1 MPIPSRVNN
10 MDGWLNGDYLAAIP
24 HVPALQDSRRTSDT
38 PDSGDISPL
47 TSLDTNMLEDAP
59 AKESSNEPATATPA
73 QVSDNPLDAP
83 DGPRPEADD
92 ADGQDDEEMGGV
104 EDAKK
109 ENGEGAEPADPE
121 AQAKADLQSAARS
134 HFVTQTYATIIPSYA
149 TWFDMRYIDYRER
162 KALPEFFNG
171 RNRSKTPAVYR
182 DYRDF
187 MINTYRL
194 NPSEYLTVT
203 ACRRNLAGD
212 VCAIMRVHAFLE
224 QWGLINYQV
233 DPQERPSNIG
243 PPFTGH
249 FRVTVDTPR
258 GLQPFQPGPG
268 SKVTDGKQL
277 TATDRAAS
285 AQPTA
290 KSETKSL
297 AGRNI
302 YEANGKEASAEPKTA
317 NGEGAANGPVDVK
330 DLEAAAKEPMKVI
343 NCFSCGVECT
353 RVHFHETKPS
363 EQPGQMKA
371 AGGLKRD
378 LCPRC
383 FVEGNFPS
391 GTSSADF
398 TKISNPDNSAAA
410 ETEEKW
416 TEEETLLLLE
426 GLEEFDDDWNRVA
439 DHVQTKTRE
448 QCVMKFLQLEIEDK
462 YIEADLPESQSAAPS
477 TKFLRD
483 LDYLSEGRVPI
494 HHADNPILSVVSFL
508 AGLAPA
514 NVTEA
519 AVASERSVGE
529 MKRILQEKINKAPT
543 APSEKGKEKEGE
555 QSTPAATASDMKPE
569 SGDAMDVDPSADS
582 TAIATRESDSSNAN
596 PLATLPFALSAAR
609 SSALASHEER
619 HITRLVSGAVNLQ
632 LQKLQLKLAHFND
645 FEKLLSAERRDLQR
659 RRQQL
664 FMDRLNFQR
673 RVRALE
679 DATKRISSSMGGQ
692 GLPGSMSNEEAVQ
705 ALTEAMR
712 MFGVGKGEDSMG
724 VKRDSVDAD
733 VAQPIA
739 EGAEG
744 YSKVEI

>member
-1 MPIPSRVNN
+1 
-10 MDGWLNGDYLAAIP
+10 
-24 HVPALQDSRRTSDT
+24 
-38 PDSGDISPL
+38 
-47 TSLDTNMLEDAP
+47 
-59 AKESSNEPATATPA
+59 
-73 QVSDNPLDAP
+73 
-83 DGPRPEADD
+83 
-92 ADGQDDEEMGGV
+92 
-104 EDAKK
+104 
-109 ENGEGAEPADPE
+109 
-121 AQAKADLQSAARS
+121 
-134 HFVTQTYATIIPSYA
+134 
-149 TWFDMRYIDYRER
+149 
-162 KALPEFFNG
+162 
-171 RNRSKTPAVYR
+171 
-182 DYRDF
+182 
-187 MINTYRL
+187 
-194 NPSEYLTVT
+194 
-203 ACRRNLAGD
+203 
-212 VCAIMRVHAFLE
+212 
-224 QWGLINYQV
+224 
-233 DPQERPSNIG
+233 
-243 PPFTGH
+243 
-249 FRVTVDTPR
+249 
-258 GLQPFQPGPG
+258 
-268 SKVTDGKQL
+268 
-277 TATDRAAS
+277 
-285 AQPTA
+285 
-290 KSETKSL
+290 L

-302 YEANGKEASAEPKTA
+302 YEANGKEASAEPRAA
-317 NGEGAANGPVDVK
+317 NGEANGGSVDVK
-330 DLEAAAKEPMKVI
+330 NLEAAAKEPMKVI

-363 EQPGQMKA
+363 EQPGQLKA

-391 GTSSADF
+391 GTSSVDF
-398 TKISNPDNSAAA
+398 TKISNPENSATA
-410 ETEEKW
+410 ESEEKW

-462 YIEADLPESQSAAPS
+462 YIEADLTESQSAAPS

-483 LDYLSEGRVPI
+483 LEYLSEGRVPI

-519 AVASERSVGE
+519 AVASGRSVGE
-529 MKRILQEKINKAPT
+529 MKRILQDKINKTPT

-555 QSTPAATASDMKPE
+555 QSTPAATASDVKPE
-569 SGDAMDVDPSADS
+569 GGDAMDVDTSAETTTVATKDS
-582 TAIATRESDSSNAN
+582 TSTSTSTTN

-679 DATKRISSSMGGQ
+679 DATKRISSTMGGQ

-712 MFGVGKGEDSMG
+712 LFGVGKGEDSMG
-724 VKRDSVDAD
+724 VKRDSVDAG
-733 VAQPIA
+733 VAQPIG
-739 EGAEG
+739 EGADG

>member
-1 MPIPSRVNN
+1 MSAAHSEWLQSGYF
-10 MDGWLNGDYLAAIP
+10 DGQDKLSTLEDMMGIFAAP
-24 HVPALQDSRRTSDT
+24 NDELLRHMADS
-38 PDSGDISPL
+38 
-47 TSLDTNMLEDAP
+47 NFLEDAL
-59 AKESSNEPATATPA
+59 KESSNEATATPA
-73 QVSDNPLDAP
+73 NAPDNPPDAP
-83 DGPRPEADD
+83 DGPGPETED
-92 ADGQDDEEMGGV
+92 ADGQEDEEMGGV
-104 EDAKK
+104 DDTKK
-109 ENGEGAEPADPE
+109 ENGEGADAMDPE

-149 TWFDMRYIDYRER
+149 TWFDMRYIDYREH

-268 SKVTDGKQL
+268 SKVTEGKQL
-277 TATDRAAS
+277 AATDRAAS
-285 AQPTA
+285 QQPTA

-302 YEANGKEASAEPKTA
+302 YEANGKEASAEPKAA
-317 NGEGAANGPVDVK
+317 NGEANGASVHVK
-330 DLEAAAKEPMKVI
+330 NLEAAAKEPIKVI

-363 EQPGQMKA
+363 EQPGQLKQG
-371 AGGLKRD
+371 GGLKRD

-391 GTSSADF
+391 GTSSVDF
-398 TKISNPDNSAAA
+398 TKISNPESSATA
-410 ETEEKW
+410 ENEEKW

-462 YIEADLPESQSAAPS
+462 YIEADLTESQSAAPS

-483 LDYLSEGRVPI
+483 LEYLSEGRVPI

-519 AVASERSVGE
+519 AVASGRSVGE
-529 MKRILQEKINKAPT
+529 MKRILQDKINKAPT

-555 QSTPAATASDMKPE
+555 QSTPAATASDVKPE
-569 SGDAMDVDPSADS
+569 GGDAMDIDTS
-582 TAIATRESDSSNAN
+582 TE
-596 PLATLPFALSAAR
+596 
-609 SSALASHEER
+609 
-619 HITRLVSGAVNLQ
+619 
-632 LQKLQLKLAHFND
+632 
-645 FEKLLSAERRDLQR
+645 R

-679 DATKRISSSMGGQ
+679 DATKRISGSIGGQ
-692 GLPGSMSNEEAVQ
+692 GLPGSLSAEEAVH
-705 ALTEAMR
+705 ALEEAMR
-712 MFGVGKGEDSMG
+712 FFGVGKGEDSMG
-724 VKRDSVDAD
+724 VKRDSVDAG
-733 VAQPIA
+733 VTQPVS

>member
-1 MPIPSRVNN
+1 MADDATGSTAAHDPTLTG
-10 MDGWLNGDYLAAIP
+10 DNGADAN
-24 HVPALQDSRRTSDT
+24 ALDQD
-38 PDSGDISPL
+38 P
-47 TSLDTNMLEDAP
+47 NFLEDAL
-59 AKESSNEPATATPA
+59 KESSNEATATPA
-73 QVSDNPLDAP
+73 NAPDNPPDAP
-83 DGPRPEADD
+83 DGPGPETED
-92 ADGQDDEEMGGV
+92 ADGQEDEEMGGV
-104 EDAKK
+104 DDTKK
-109 ENGEGAEPADPE
+109 ENGEGADAMDPE

-149 TWFDMRYIDYRER
+149 TWFDMRYIDYREH

-268 SKVTDGKQL
+268 SKVTEGKQL
-277 TATDRAAS
+277 AATDRAAS
-285 AQPTA
+285 QQPTA

-302 YEANGKEASAEPKTA
+302 YEANGKEASAEPKAA
-317 NGEGAANGPVDVK
+317 NGEANGASVHVK
-330 DLEAAAKEPMKVI
+330 NLEAAAKEPIKVI

-363 EQPGQMKA
+363 EQPGQLKQG
-371 AGGLKRD
+371 GGLKRD

-391 GTSSADF
+391 GTSSVDF
-398 TKISNPDNSAAA
+398 TKISNPESSATA
-410 ETEEKW
+410 ENEEKW

-462 YIEADLPESQSAAPS
+462 YIEADLTESQSAAPS

-483 LDYLSEGRVPI
+483 LEYLSEGRVPI

-519 AVASERSVGE
+519 AVASGRSVGE
-529 MKRILQEKINKAPT
+529 MKRILQDKINKAPT

-555 QSTPAATASDMKPE
+555 QSTPAATASDVKPE
-569 SGDAMDVDPSADS
+569 GGDAMDIDTS
-582 TAIATRESDSSNAN
+582 TE
-596 PLATLPFALSAAR
+596 
-609 SSALASHEER
+609 
-619 HITRLVSGAVNLQ
+619 
-632 LQKLQLKLAHFND
+632 
-645 FEKLLSAERRDLQR
+645 R

-679 DATKRISSSMGGQ
+679 DATKRISGSIGGQ
-692 GLPGSMSNEEAVQ
+692 GLPGSLSAEEAVH
-705 ALTEAMR
+705 ALEEAMR
-712 MFGVGKGEDSMG
+712 FFGVGKGEDSMG
-724 VKRDSVDAD
+724 VKRDSVDAG
-733 VAQPIA
+733 VTQPVS

>member
-1 MPIPSRVNN
+1 MADNAMVGASAH
-10 MDGWLNGDYLAAIP
+10 DAALSGEGATDID
-24 HVPALQDSRRTSDT
+24 ALDQDTSMFD
-38 PDSGDISPL
+38 
-47 TSLDTNMLEDAP
+47 DAVI
-59 AKESSNEPATATPA
+59 KESSTEPATATPA
-73 QVSDNPLDAP
+73 PVSDNPLDAP
-83 DGPRPEADD
+83 DGPRPEAED
-92 ADGQDDEEMGGV
+92 ADGQEDEEMGGV
-104 EDAKK
+104 HDTKK
-109 ENGEGAEPADPE
+109 EHGEGAEVADPE

-134 HFVTQTYATIIPSYA
+134 HFVAQTYATIIPSYA

-187 MINTYRL
+187 IINTYRL

-224 QWGLINYQV
+224 QWGLVNYQV

-258 GLQPFQPGPG
+258 GLQPFQPAPG

-277 TATDRAAS
+277 AATDRAAS
-285 AQPTA
+285 QQPTA

-302 YEANGKEASAEPKTA
+302 YEANGKEASAEPKAA
-317 NGEGAANGPVDVK
+317 NGEIGANGSADVK
-330 DLEAAAKEPMKVI
+330 DLEAAAREPLKVI

-371 AGGLKRD
+371 VGGLKRD

-398 TKISNPDNSAAA
+398 TKISNPESSASA
-410 ETEEKW
+410 EAEEKW

-483 LDYLSEGRVPI
+483 LEYLSEGRVPI

-519 AVASERSVGE
+519 AVASGRSVGE
-529 MKRILQEKINKAPT
+529 MKRMLQDKINKTPT

-555 QSTPAATASDMKPE
+555 NSTPAAT
-569 SGDAMDVDPSADS
+569 DAMDVDTAANS
-582 TAIATRESDSSNAN
+582 TALTTKDSASTNSN
-596 PLATLPFALSAAR
+596 PLLTLPFALSAAR

-619 HITRLVSGAVNLQ
+619 HITRLVSGTVNLQ
-632 LQKLQLKLAHFND
+632 LQKMQLKLAHFND

-679 DATKRISSSMGGQ
+679 DATKRIGASMGGQ
-692 GLPGSMSNEEAVQ
+692 GLPGAMSNEDAVH
-705 ALTEAMR
+705 ALTEAVR
-712 MFGVGKGEDSMG
+712 LFGVGKDEGMG
-724 VKRDSVDAD
+724 VKRDSVDAGNAGAD
-733 VAQPIA
+733 AAQPLT
-739 EGAEG
+739 EGGEG
-744 YSKVEI
+744 YSKLEI

>member
-1 MPIPSRVNN
+1 MSAAHSEWLQSGYF
-10 MDGWLNGDYLAAIP
+10 DGQDKLSTLEDMMGIFAAP
-24 HVPALQDSRRTSDT
+24 NDELLRHMADP
-38 PDSGDISPL
+38 
-47 TSLDTNMLEDAP
+47 NFLEDAL
-59 AKESSNEPATATPA
+59 KESSNEATATPA
-73 QVSDNPLDAP
+73 NAPDNPPDAP
-83 DGPRPEADD
+83 DGPGPETED
-92 ADGQDDEEMGGV
+92 ADGQEDEEMGGV
-104 EDAKK
+104 DDTKK
-109 ENGEGAEPADPE
+109 ENGEGADAMDPE

-149 TWFDMRYIDYRER
+149 TWFDMRYIDYREH

-268 SKVTDGKQL
+268 SKVTEGKQL
-277 TATDRAAS
+277 AATDRAAS
-285 AQPTA
+285 QQPTA

-302 YEANGKEASAEPKTA
+302 YEANGKEASAEPKAA
-317 NGEGAANGPVDVK
+317 NGEANGASVHVK
-330 DLEAAAKEPMKVI
+330 NLEAAAKEPIKVI

-363 EQPGQMKA
+363 EQPGQLKQG
-371 AGGLKRD
+371 GGLKRD

-391 GTSSADF
+391 GTSSVDF
-398 TKISNPDNSAAA
+398 TKISNPESSATA
-410 ETEEKW
+410 ENEEKW

-462 YIEADLPESQSAAPS
+462 YIEADLTESQSAAPS

-483 LDYLSEGRVPI
+483 LEYLSEGRVPI

-519 AVASERSVGE
+519 AVASGRSVGE
-529 MKRILQEKINKAPT
+529 MKRILQDKINKAPT

-555 QSTPAATASDMKPE
+555 QSTPAATASDVKPE
-569 SGDAMDVDPSADS
+569 GGDAMDIDTSTEVATKDS
-582 TAIATRESDSSNAN
+582 TSTN

-619 HITRLVSGAVNLQ
+619 HMTRLVSGA
-632 LQKLQLKLAHFND
+632 
-645 FEKLLSAERRDLQR
+645 R

-679 DATKRISSSMGGQ
+679 DATKRISGSIGGQ
-692 GLPGSMSNEEAVQ
+692 GLPGSLSAEEAVH
-705 ALTEAMR
+705 ALEEAMR
-712 MFGVGKGEDSMG
+712 FFGVGKGEDSMG
-724 VKRDSVDAD
+724 VKRDSVDAG
-733 VAQPIA
+733 VTQPVS

>member
-1 MPIPSRVNN
+1 MADDATAGATARDPSLTGEGATDVN
-10 MDGWLNGDYLAAIP
+10 
-24 HVPALQDSRRTSDT
+24 ALDQ
-38 PDSGDISPL
+38 
-47 TSLDTNMLEDAP
+47 DTNMLEDAP

-83 DGPRPEADD
+83 DGPRPEAED

-529 MKRILQEKINKAPT
+529 MKRMLQEKINKAPT

-569 SGDAMDVDPSADS
+569 GGEAMDVDPSADS
-582 TAIATRESDSSNAN
+582 TAVATRESDSSNAN

>member
-1 MPIPSRVNN
+1 MADDATGSTAAHDPTLTG
-10 MDGWLNGDYLAAIP
+10 DNGADAN
-24 HVPALQDSRRTSDT
+24 ALDQD
-38 PDSGDISPL
+38 P
-47 TSLDTNMLEDAP
+47 NFLEDAL
-59 AKESSNEPATATPA
+59 KESSNEATATPA
-73 QVSDNPLDAP
+73 NAPDNPPDAP
-83 DGPRPEADD
+83 DGPGPETED
-92 ADGQDDEEMGGV
+92 ADGQEDEEMGGV
-104 EDAKK
+104 DDTKK
-109 ENGEGAEPADPE
+109 ENGEGADAMDPE

-149 TWFDMRYIDYRER
+149 TWFDMRYIDYREH

-268 SKVTDGKQL
+268 SKVTEGKQL
-277 TATDRAAS
+277 AATDRAAS
-285 AQPTA
+285 QQPTA

-302 YEANGKEASAEPKTA
+302 YEANGKEASAEPKAA
-317 NGEGAANGPVDVK
+317 NGEANGASVHVK
-330 DLEAAAKEPMKVI
+330 NLEAAAKEPIKVI

-363 EQPGQMKA
+363 EQPGQLKQG
-371 AGGLKRD
+371 GGLKRD

-391 GTSSADF
+391 GTSSVDF
-398 TKISNPDNSAAA
+398 TKISNPESSATA
-410 ETEEKW
+410 ENEEKW

-462 YIEADLPESQSAAPS
+462 YIEADLTESQSAAPS

-483 LDYLSEGRVPI
+483 LEYLSEGRVPI

-519 AVASERSVGE
+519 AVASGRSVGE
-529 MKRILQEKINKAPT
+529 MKRILQDKINKAPT

-555 QSTPAATASDMKPE
+555 QSTPAATASDVKPE
-569 SGDAMDVDPSADS
+569 GGDAMDIDTSTEVATKDS
-582 TAIATRESDSSNAN
+582 TSTN
-596 PLATLPFALSAAR
+596 PP
-609 SSALASHEER
+609 R
-619 HITRLVSGAVNLQ
+619 HPPLCPLRRP
-632 LQKLQLKLAHFND
+632 
-645 FEKLLSAERRDLQR
+645 LLSPRLPRRTPHDTPRLRRPERRDLQR

-679 DATKRISSSMGGQ
+679 DATKRISGSIGGQ
-692 GLPGSMSNEEAVQ
+692 GLPGSLSAEEAVH
-705 ALTEAMR
+705 ALEEAMR
-712 MFGVGKGEDSMG
+712 FFGVGKGEDSMG
-724 VKRDSVDAD
+724 VKRDSVDAG
-733 VAQPIA
+733 VTQPVS

>member
-1 MPIPSRVNN
+1 MSDDATASAPAQDPSL
-10 MDGWLNGDYLAAIP
+10 DGTTQAND
-24 HVPALQDSRRTSDT
+24 Q
-38 PDSGDISPL
+38 
-47 TSLDTNMLEDAP
+47 DTNMLEEP
-59 AKESSNEPATATPA
+59 TVKESSREPSTATPA
-73 QVSDNPLDAP
+73 PVSDNPLDAP
-83 DGPRPEADD
+83 DGPRPDAED
-92 ADGQDDEEMGGV
+92 ADGQEDEEMGGL
-104 EDAKK
+104 DDTKK
-109 ENGEGAEPADPE
+109 DKDGEGADAADPE
-121 AQAKADLQSAARS
+121 AAAKADLQAAARS
-134 HFVTQTYATIIPSYA
+134 HFVAQTYATIIPSYA

-268 SKVTDGKQL
+268 SKVIEGKPSA
-277 TATDRAAS
+277 ATDRAAS

-302 YEANGKEASAEPKTA
+302 YEANGKEASAEPKDKAA
-317 NGEGAANGPVDVK
+317 NGEGAANGGPADVK
-330 DLEAAAKEPMKVI
+330 DLEAAAKEPLKVI

-363 EQPGQMKA
+363 EQPGQTKSV
-371 AGGLKRD
+371 GGLKRD

-383 FVEGNFPS
+383 FVEGNFPT

-398 TKISNPDNSAAA
+398 TKISNPEHSAISEA
-410 ETEEKW
+410 EEKW

-426 GLEEFDDDWNRVA
+426 GLEEFDEDWNRVA
-439 DHVQTKTRE
+439 DHVSTKTRE

-462 YIEADLPESQSAAPS
+462 YIEADMPQGDAATPSA
-477 TKFLRD
+477 KFLRD
-483 LDYLSEGRVPI
+483 LDYLSEGRAPL

-519 AVASERSVGE
+519 AVASGRSVGE
-529 MKRILQEKINKAPT
+529 MKRILQEKINKAPV

-555 QSTPAATASDMKPE
+555 KASTPATGASDVKPE
-569 SGDAMDVDPSADS
+569 GDDAMEVDTSQDL
-582 TAIATRESDSSNAN
+582 TVATKDASSGSN
-596 PLATLPFALSAAR
+596 PLVTLPFALSAAR
-609 SSALASHEER
+609 ASALASHEER
-619 HITRLVSGAVNLQ
+619 HITRLVSGSVNLQ
-632 LQKLQLKLAHFND
+632 LQKLQLKLAHFSD
-645 FEKLLSAERRDLQR
+645 FEKLLAAERRDLQR

-679 DATKRISSSMGGQ
+679 DATKKIGSGMQGQ
-692 GLPGSMSNEEAVQ
+692 GLPGSMTNEDAMA
-705 ALTEAMR
+705 ALADAIR
-712 MFGVGKGEDSMG
+712 LFGVGKGEDSTG
-724 VKRDSVDAD
+724 VKRDSVDAG
-733 VAQPIA
+733 VQPVV
-739 EGAEG
+739 EGGEG
-744 YSKVEI
+744 YGKLEI

>member
-1 MPIPSRVNN
+1 MADDATAGATARDPSFTGEGATDVN
-10 MDGWLNGDYLAAIP
+10 
-24 HVPALQDSRRTSDT
+24 ALDQ
-38 PDSGDISPL
+38 
-47 TSLDTNMLEDAP
+47 DTNMLEDAP
-59 AKESSNEPATATPA
+59 PKESSNEPATATPA

-83 DGPRPEADD
+83 DGPRPEAED

-297 AGRNI
+297 TGRNI

-569 SGDAMDVDPSADS
+569 GGDAMDVDPSADS
-582 TAIATRESDSSNAN
+582 TAVATRESDSSNAN

>member
-1 MPIPSRVNN
+1 MADDATASATAQDPS
-10 MDGWLNGDYLAAIP
+10 
-24 HVPALQDSRRTSDT
+24 
-38 PDSGDISPL
+38 L
-47 TSLDTNMLEDAP
+47 TGEGATDTNALDQDTSMLEDAP
-59 AKESSNEPATATPA
+59 VKESSNDPATATPTA
-73 QVSDNPLDAP
+73 ASDNPLDAP
-83 DGPRPEADD
+83 DGPRPEAED

-104 EDAKK
+104 DDAKK
-109 ENGEGAEPADPE
+109 ENGEGGEVADPE

-285 AQPTA
+285 QQPTA

-302 YEANGKEASAEPKTA
+302 YEANGKEASVEPKAA
-317 NGEGAANGPVDVK
+317 NGEGAANGSVDVK
-330 DLEAAAKEPMKVI
+330 DLEAAAKEPTKVI

-363 EQPGQMKA
+363 EQTGQIKA

-383 FVEGNFPS
+383 FVEGNFPQ

-398 TKISNPDNSAAA
+398 TKISNPENSAAA

-483 LDYLSEGRVPI
+483 LEYLSEGRVPI

-519 AVASERSVGE
+519 AVASGRSVGE

-569 SGDAMDVDPSADS
+569 GGDAMDVDPSAES
-582 TAIATRESDSSNAN
+582 TAVATRESDSSSNPN

-692 GLPGSMSNEEAVQ
+692 GLPGSMSNEDAVQ

-724 VKRDSVDAD
+724 VKRDSVDAG
-733 VAQPIA
+733 VAQPLA

>member
-1 MPIPSRVNN
+1 MADDSN
-10 MDGWLNGDYLAAIP
+10 ASAS
-24 HVPALQDSRRTSDT
+24 AQDPTL
-38 PDSGDISPL
+38 SGDGAADHSAL
-47 TSLDTNMLEDAP
+47 DQDTNMLEDSAAKDSESPSPNTPAP
-59 AKESSNEPATATPA
+59 A
-73 QVSDNPLDAP
+73 SDNPLDAP
-83 DGPRPEADD
+83 DGPRPDAED
-92 ADGQDDEEMGGV
+92 ADGQDDEEMGGL
-104 EDAKK
+104 DDSKK
-109 ENGEGAEPADPE
+109 EKDGDGADTTDPE

-149 TWFDMRYIDYRER
+149 TWFDMRYIDFRER

-268 SKVTDGKQL
+268 SKITDGKQH
-277 TATDRAAS
+277 AGTDRAAS
-285 AQPTA
+285 LQPTA

-302 YEANGKEASAEPKTA
+302 YEANGKEASAEPKEKAT
-317 NGEGAANGPVDVK
+317 NGEGAANGGAVDVK
-330 DLEAAAKEPMKVI
+330 DLETAAKEPLKVI
-343 NCFSCGVECT
+343 NCFSCGVDCT

-363 EQPGQMKA
+363 EQPGQTKTV
-371 AGGLKRD
+371 GGLKRD

-391 GTSSADF
+391 GASSADF
-398 TKISNPDNSAAA
+398 VKISNPESALASDS
-410 ETEEKW
+410 EEKW

-439 DHVQTKTRE
+439 DHVGTKTRE

-462 YIEADLPESQSAAPS
+462 YIEAELPESQSAAPS

-483 LDYLSEGRVPI
+483 LEYLSQGRVPM

-519 AVASERSVGE
+519 AVASGRSVGE
-529 MKRILQEKINKAPT
+529 MKRMLQDKINKAPT
-543 APSEKGKEKEGE
+543 APSEKGKEKEGGDK
-555 QSTPAATASDMKPE
+555 STPAATSTDVKPE
-569 SGDAMDVDPSADS
+569 SAEDAMDIDSS
-582 TAIATRESDSSNAN
+582 TAAAATAPTTSKDDSPSN
-596 PLATLPFALSAAR
+596 PLVTLPFALSAAR

-619 HITRLVSGAVNLQ
+619 HITRLVSGSVNLQ
-632 LQKLQLKLAHFND
+632 LQKLSLKLAHFND

-664 FMDRLNFQR
+664 FLDRLNFQR

-679 DATKRISSSMGGQ
+679 DATKKVAGNLGGQ
-692 GLPGSMSNEEAVQ
+692 GLPGSMSGEEAVA
-705 ALTEAMR
+705 ALTEAVR
-712 MFGVGKGEDSMG
+712 LFGVGRGEESVGVKGEGG
-724 VKRDSVDAD
+724 VEGV
-733 VAQPIA
+733 VPVA

-744 YSKVEI
+744 YSKLEI

>member
-1 MPIPSRVNN
+1 MPILSRVNN

-24 HVPALQDSRRTSDT
+24 DVPALEDSMRRPDT

-47 TSLDTNMLEDAP
+47 TSIDTNMLEDAP

-83 DGPRPEADD
+83 DGPRPEAED

-529 MKRILQEKINKAPT
+529 MKRMLQEKINKAPT

-569 SGDAMDVDPSADS
+569 GGDAMDVDPSADS
-582 TAIATRESDSSNAN
+582 TAVATRESDSSNAN

>member
-1 MPIPSRVNN
+1 MADDATSSAAAQ
-10 MDGWLNGDYLAAIP
+10 DLALVGEGATDIN
-24 HVPALQDSRRTSDT
+24 ALDQDTS
-38 PDSGDISPL
+38 
-47 TSLDTNMLEDAP
+47 MLEDTAI
-59 AKESSNEPATATPA
+59 KESSREPSAATPA
-73 QVSDNPLDAP
+73 LVSDNPLDAP
-83 DGPRPEADD
+83 EGPRPDAED
-92 ADGQDDEEMGGV
+92 ADGHEDEEMGGV
-104 EDAKK
+104 DDAKK
-109 ENGEGAEPADPE
+109 EKDGEGAENADPE

-134 HFVTQTYATIIPSYA
+134 HFVAQAFAIIIPSYA

-162 KALPEFFNG
+162 KALPEFFNN
-171 RNRSKTPAVYR
+171 RNRSKTPAIYR

-268 SKVTDGKQL
+268 SKVTDGKQN
-277 TATDRAAS
+277 AGTDRAAS
-285 AQPTA
+285 QQPIA

-302 YEANGKEASAEPKTA
+302 YEANGKEASADPKDKTA
-317 NGEGAANGPVDVK
+317 NGETIANGNSADVK
-330 DLEAAAKEPMKVI
+330 DLEAAQKEPLKVI

-363 EQPGQMKA
+363 EQPGQTKSV
-371 AGGLKRD
+371 GGLKRD

-398 TKISNPDNSAAA
+398 AKISNPEYSTVP

-416 TEEETLLLLE
+416 TEEEVLLLLE

-462 YIEADLPESQSAAPS
+462 YVEADMPPTESAVPS
-477 TKFLRD
+477 MKFLRD
-483 LDYLSEGRVPI
+483 LEYLSEGRAPI

-519 AVASERSVGE
+519 AVASGRSVNE
-529 MKRILQEKINKAPT
+529 MKRILQEKINNAPT

-555 QSTPAATASDMKPE
+555 SAAPPADVQPE
-569 SGDAMDVDPSADS
+569 VSDAMDVDTAQESTTLATKDS
-582 TAIATRESDSSNAN
+582 KASSDSN
-596 PLATLPFALSAAR
+596 PLITLPFALSAAR

-619 HITRLVSGAVNLQ
+619 HITRLVSGTVNLQ

-679 DATKRISSSMGGQ
+679 DATKKITASLGGQ
-692 GLPGSMSNEEAVQ
+692 GLPGSLGAEEAVEK
-705 ALTEAMR
+705 LTEAMR
-712 MFGVGKGEDSMG
+712 MFGVGKGDDSMG
-724 VKRDSVDAD
+724 VKRDSVDGGVKPLGEGD
-733 VAQPIA
+733 DGFGKA
-739 EGAEG
+739 EL
-744 YSKVEI
+744 

>member
-1 MPIPSRVNN
+1 MPILSRVNN

-24 HVPALQDSRRTSDT
+24 DVPALEDSMRRPDT
-38 PDSGDISPL
+38 PGSGDISPL
-47 TSLDTNMLEDAP
+47 TSIDTNMLEDAP

-83 DGPRPEADD
+83 DGPRPEAED

-569 SGDAMDVDPSADS
+569 GGDAMDVDPSADS
-582 TAIATRESDSSNAN
+582 TAVATRESDSSNAN

>member
-1 MPIPSRVNN
+1 M
-10 MDGWLNGDYLAAIP
+10 
-24 HVPALQDSRRTSDT
+24 T
-38 PDSGDISPL
+38 
-47 TSLDTNMLEDAP
+47 E
-59 AKESSNEPATATPA
+59 
-73 QVSDNPLDAP
+73 
-83 DGPRPEADD
+83 
-92 ADGQDDEEMGGV
+92 
-104 EDAKK
+104 
-109 ENGEGAEPADPE
+109 
-121 AQAKADLQSAARS
+121 
-134 HFVTQTYATIIPSYA
+134 
-149 TWFDMRYIDYRER
+149 
-162 KALPEFFNG
+162 
-171 RNRSKTPAVYR
+171 
-182 DYRDF
+182 
-187 MINTYRL
+187 
-194 NPSEYLTVT
+194 
-203 ACRRNLAGD
+203 
-212 VCAIMRVHAFLE
+212 
-224 QWGLINYQV
+224 
-233 DPQERPSNIG
+233 
-243 PPFTGH
+243 
-249 FRVTVDTPR
+249 
-258 GLQPFQPGPG
+258 
-268 SKVTDGKQL
+268 GKQL
-277 TATDRAAS
+277 AATDRAAS
-285 AQPTA
+285 QQPLA

-302 YEANGKEASAEPKTA
+302 YEPNGKEASVEPKAA
-317 NGEGAANGPVDVK
+317 NGEAAANGGSVDVK
-330 DLEAAAKEPMKVI
+330 DLEAAAKEPTKVI

-363 EQPGQMKA
+363 EQSGQLKA

-398 TKISNPDNSAAA
+398 TKISNPEDLAAT

-462 YIEADLPESQSAAPS
+462 YVEADLPESQSAAPS

-483 LDYLSEGRVPI
+483 LEYLSEGRVPI

-519 AVASERSVGE
+519 AVASGRSVNE

-543 APSEKGKEKEGE
+543 APSGKGKEKEGE
-555 QSTPAATASDMKPE
+555 QSTPAASASDMKPE
-569 SGDAMDVDPSADS
+569 GGDAMDIDTSAES
-582 TAIATRESDSSNAN
+582 TTAATKEADTSSGGN

-679 DATKRISSSMGGQ
+679 DATKKISSSMGGQ
-692 GLPGSMSNEEAVQ
+692 GLPGSMSNEDAVQ
-705 ALTEAMR
+705 ALTEAIR

-724 VKRDSVDAD
+724 VKRDSVDAGVVMP
-733 VAQPIA
+733 VAD
-739 EGAEG
+739 GAEG
-744 YSKVEI
+744 YGKIEI